1 MSLKFSFK
9 TPVFFCFMGFWEFK
23 FGFWVLLTIVVG
35 FEPFNNLGRCIRC
48 RFPRSSCQTPRK
60 RLLRRFRSCCLFCFS
75 LRRIQLFLLSAF
87 TRLTV
92 RSALVGGRHGFES
105 RLGRSFL
112 AISLSLALSLSL
124 SRNFIYGLDA
134 PKIGWGATLP
144 LYEVLPRRLR
154 RDTVQWLLEKKVFYI

>member
-1 MSLKFSFK
+1 
-9 TPVFFCFMGFWEFK
+9 MGFWEFK
-23 FGFWVLLTIVVG
+23 PGFWVLLTIVVG
-35 FEPFNNLGRCIRC
+35 FEPFDNLGRCIRC

-124 SRNFIYGLDA
+124 SLAILYMGS
-134 PKIGWGATLP
+134 TLP
-144 LYEVLPRRLR
+144 KLAGELLYLYTRCYLVGYAEIQHSGHFTLR
-154 RDTVQWLLEKKVFYI
+154 RFTGTEDACLMGTTL